1 MTDAVIE
8 TLQFNSSNNDPR
20 ELGQISDFQLE
31 RELNPTGNLPLL
43 QIFAVTIFCFLFTI
57 IIIMYKSF
65 SL

>member
-1 MTDAVIE
+1 MTDAVFE

-43 QIFAVTIFCFLFTI
+43 QIFVEMIFVFHLPLSLLSFTNR
-57 IIIMYKSF
+57 F
-65 SL
+65 